1 MLGSQLVVI
10 STVLALI
17 ALIFMTAR
25 TPAPANA
32 TSRIATTAVILARIE
47 IFESMD
53 GVSCFG
59 RVGAP
64 WTTCEGTRTKRCRAA
79 SKLIRATHALTGA
92 ANAAAEEHKS
102 QKSMQLCAWSLG
114 QNLGSNSLTR
124 FRDANQYPPRS
135 KTL

>member
-17 ALIFMTAR
+17 ALIFVTAR

-32 TSRIATTAVILARIE
+32 TSRTATTVVILARIE

-64 WTTCEGTRTKRCRAA
+64 GTTCEGTRTRRCRAA
-79 SKLIRATHALTGA
+79 SKLIRPTHALTGP
-92 ANAAAEEHKS
+92 ANGAVEEYKLEIQCS
-102 QKSMQLCAWSLG
+102 YALG
-114 QNLGSNSLTR
+114 
-124 FRDANQYPPRS
+124 A
-135 KTL
+135 

>member
-17 ALIFMTAR
+17 ALIFIAAR
-25 TPAPANA
+25 MPAPANA
-32 TSRIATTAVILARIE
+32 ASRSATTVVILARID

-64 WTTCEGTRTKRCRAA
+64 GTVSVGMQGKQCRAA
-79 SKLIRATHALTGA
+79 SKLIRPTHALTRRA
-92 ANAAAEEHKS
+92 AGLPKTHKIGR
-102 QKSMQLCAWSLG
+102 SMQL
-114 QNLGSNSLTR
+114 
-124 FRDANQYPPRS
+124 
-135 KTL
+135 